1 MATHIWVVVA
11 AEGEVKVVDA
21 ATPKKKP
28 KANVEATAGK
38 VQVEAAHTRR

>member
-1 MATHIWVVVA
+1 MATLIWVVVA

-28 KANVEATAGK
+28 MANVGATAGK
-38 VQVEAAHTRR
+38 VQVVAAHIRR